1 MDPFTSIVL
10 FLHKVFIF
18 CLSYVSI
25 YNIYLLFAFVIFPI
39 IGIVNINSFDKIP
52 IFKKICDFLARFC
65 DLTSVQILLILFIV
79 LLWIFVFWMIII
91 LFIPYIIIFPI
102 PIIPFVFILPLKPIL
117 LALPPFS
124 TLTETGTL
132 PLLYKILS
140 RIFNPSIFENFLK
153 HFIEPTAN
161 DLNDYFYYNTKQLFN
176 EIFYYITGNELDN
189 SFNDDNNN
197 FDNFDGKNEDGRTK
211 EMANDG
217 IETNDNPDDMDKYKE
232 VKDSSKIKGGMA
244 KIQEDTDLC
253 VRMSQ
258 KFKLYNSSFSDDIST
273 DIDNSI
279 SPYNKCYISAI
290 KSYLN
295 TSIK

>member
-1 MDPFTSIVL
+1 MDPFTATVL

-18 CLSYVSI
+18 CLSYVTI
-25 YNIYLLFAFVIFPI
+25 YNIYLLFAYIIFPI
-39 IGIVNINSFDKIP
+39 IGIVMINPFGKIP
-52 IFKKICDFLARFC
+52 ILKKIGKFLFGVGDFG
-65 DLTSVQILLILFIV
+65 SVHILLILLIL

-91 LFIPYIIIFPI
+91 IFVPYIIIFPI

-132 PLLYKILS
+132 PLVYKIIS
-140 RIFNPSIFENFLK
+140 RLFNPSIFENFLK
-153 HFIEPTAN
+153 YFIEPVAT
-161 DLNDYFYYNTKQLFN
+161 DLTDYFYYNTKQLFN
-176 EIFYYITGNELDN
+176 EIFYYLTGNEIDN
-189 SFNDDNNN
+189 SFNI
-197 FDNFDGKNEDGRTK
+197 DNFNNKNEDGRTK

-217 IETNDNPDDMDKYKE
+217 IETNDNKDDMNKYNQ
-232 VKDSSKIKGGMA
+232 VKDSPKIKDGMA

-253 VRMSQ
+253 MNMSQ
-258 KFKLYNSSFSDDIST
+258 KFKLYNSSYSDDIST

-279 SPYNKCYISAI
+279 TPYNKCYINAI